1 MVRNEEGGIGLIP
14 TMNQL
19 IKGNSIIMKYI
30 WKSYISVLLIISL
43 TITALSN
50 VASAANNS
58 TREVKAANESSVEK
72 SVYSINASI
81 SPEITAKLKELKKS
95 VKREATEYRTENS
108 RHYELSDG
116 SFIAEV
122 SGGLPYY
129 EDESGTWHEA
139 NTVLTDELDLDE
151 GKLIKSISKEAAGV
165 IGGKERNASEKNS
178 SYVPLHVAYEA
189 LIPKDY
195 SQGYQV
201 GKRDSIL
208 KIVPVDADSVIG
220 SVYGNGDTI
229 KYENVWENTDVS
241 LRILDDAVKEDIILK
256 NEQSP
261 SVFYFELQGSSI
273 DRQTFSNNDLYIQ
286 PAWLIDS
293 KGTYKDVGQ
302 EIEQVGKKQ
311 ILKLTIDKS
320 DLSYPIT
327 IDPSV
332 SVYNDMING
341 ITSTLRDDL
350 VNTASYNSDIIVGKY
365 NTQNRGLTT
374 EAGYFNF
381 RLYSLPAAA
390 SKIQY
395 AYLQTK
401 FTNYLGAQQMGTQQ
415 VVDTQYQFDVFN
427 PPVNSVSTTVSA
439 PGPFGSLNN
448 ANIDFTNAI
457 KAWFASSIFSNYD
470 PTERHSITLFLSTNS
485 MNTRFDYYIND
496 AFYTSF
502 VIGYNVYAPGTAAI
516 TAPQNGTI
524 VDSNYNITWNA
535 AIDQDDP
542 QSSLKYNIQLSTNGG
557 ATWSDIVP
565 LTAAGASSYTYNF
578 SSIANTMNAIIRIR
592 SFDGIDYGSWVQSP
606 TFTIKH
612 NTVPNAP
619 TALNPGSTS
628 STTPQ
633 LMGTTTPALNWT
645 FSDPDAGDTQGQYQV
660 YIYNGTTL
668 IRDSGWVSSSA
679 ASYTVP
685 TGTLSRNGTYNW
697 QVRTKD
703 NKGAISAVSA
713 KYYIKV
719 NNLPTVSVT
728 SYTNGQQVT
737 DNVLTF
743 TWTYSDADGQAQS
756 HYQIQGS
763 QDNWTTVAY
772 NSGAL
777 SGNATSFTTPP
788 LASGTWSFRITAKD
802 GLEWSAAA
810 TRSLVLPNAYE
821 PNDTTAQAYPINYAQ
836 NYTSL
841 ITTAT
846 DIDFYKYT
854 ATAAG
859 IEKFKLTV
867 PTGLNYDVYVY
878 DASMNLIAAGIR
890 GTGLAEEII
899 YNVNAGATYYIK
911 IVGVGGS
918 YSATTSYGFSLTR
931 QAAQYTTTYQYDFNG
946 NITGKTVT
954 ITN

>member
-1 MVRNEEGGIGLIP
+1 
-14 TMNQL
+14 MNQL
-19 IKGNSIIMKYI
+19 YRSFGG
-30 WKSYISVLLIISL
+30 
-43 TITALSN
+43 
-50 VASAANNS
+50 
-58 TREVKAANESSVEK
+58 VEFGL
-72 SVYSINASI
+72 YSF
-81 SPEITAKLKELKKS
+81 PT
-95 VKREATEYRTENS
+95 
-108 RHYELSDG
+108 
-116 SFIAEV
+116 
-122 SGGLPYY
+122 
-129 EDESGTWHEA
+129 SGT
-139 NTVLTDELDLDE
+139 
-151 GKLIKSISKEAAGV
+151 
-165 IGGKERNASEKNS
+165 R
-178 SYVPLHVAYEA
+178 
-189 LIPKDY
+189 
-195 SQGYQV
+195 
-201 GKRDSIL
+201 
-208 KIVPVDADSVIG
+208 
-220 SVYGNGDTI
+220 
-229 KYENVWENTDVS
+229 
-241 LRILDDAVKEDIILK
+241 
-256 NEQSP
+256 
-261 SVFYFELQGSSI
+261 
-273 DRQTFSNNDLYIQ
+273 
-286 PAWLIDS
+286 
-293 KGTYKDVGQ
+293 
-302 EIEQVGKKQ
+302 
-311 ILKLTIDKS
+311 
-320 DLSYPIT
+320 
-327 IDPSV
+327 
-332 SVYNDMING
+332 
-341 ITSTLRDDL
+341 
-350 VNTASYNSDIIVGKY
+350 
-365 NTQNRGLTT
+365 
-374 EAGYFNF
+374 
-381 RLYSLPAAA
+381 
-390 SKIQY
+390 IQY
-395 AYLQTK
+395 AYLQT
-401 FTNYLGAQQMGTQQ
+401 NYYGNGVQQ
-415 VVDTQYQFDVFN
+415 VVDINYSFVPSFSSQV
-427 PPVNSVSTTVSA
+427 
-439 PGPFGSLNN
+439 FGSVPSV
-448 ANIDFTNAI
+448 NIQGTEGTASFDLSNAI
-457 KAWFASSIFSNYD
+457 RAWFSSNYYAGNRSISFEFT
-470 PTERHSITLFLSTNS
+470 TESTGSSYLYFNAYPFEAK
-485 MNTRFDYYIND
+485 M
-496 AFYTSF
+496 
-502 VIGYNVYAPGTAAI
+502 VIGYNLYAPGTASI

-542 QSSLKYNIQLSTNGG
+542 QSNLKYNIQLSTNGG

-578 SSIANTMNAIIRIR
+578 SSIANTTNAIIRIR

-619 TALNPGSTS
+619 TGLNPGSTN

-660 YIYNGTTL
+660 YIYNGSTL

-685 TGTLSRNGTYNW
+685 TGTLSRNGAYNW

-719 NNLPTVSVT
+719 NNLPTVSIT

-743 TWTYSDADGQAQS
+743 AWTYSDADGQAQS

-777 SGNATSFTTPP
+777 SGNAASLTTPP

-821 PNDTTAQAYPINYAQ
+821 PNDTTAQAYPISYAQ

-846 DIDFYKYT
+846 DVDFYKYT

-878 DASMNLIAAGIR
+878 DASMNLIAAGVR

-899 YNVNAGATYYIK
+899 YNVSAGAIYYIK

-918 YSATTSYGFSLTR
+918 YSATASYGFSLNR

>member
-1 MVRNEEGGIGLIP
+1 
-14 TMNQL
+14 
-19 IKGNSIIMKYI
+19 MKYI

-50 VASAANNS
+50 VAGAASNS
-58 TREVKAANESSVEK
+58 TREVKAPNESSVEK

-81 SPEITAKLKELKKS
+81 SPEISAKVKELKKT
-95 VKREATEYRTENS
+95 VKREAKEFTTENS
-108 RHYELSDG
+108 RHYELNDG
-116 SFIAEV
+116 TYIAEY
-122 SGGLPYY
+122 SSTAQNYKNEQGDWKPI
-129 EDESGTWHEA
+129 
-139 NTVLTDELDLDE
+139 NTRLTDVSPIV
-151 GKLIKSISKEAAGV
+151 GNNSSISKEASLITKQKLLENDKKAQ
-165 IGGKERNASEKNS
+165 EEASYMPLE
-178 SYVPLHVAYEA
+178 VPYGAE
-189 LIPKDY
+189 IPKDY
-195 SQGYQV
+195 SKGYTV
-201 GKRDSIL
+201 TKDNSSV
-208 KIVPVDADSVIG
+208 KVFPVDSRSVIG
-220 SVYGNGDTI
+220 TVYSEDSIHYLNA
-229 KYENVWENTDVS
+229 WENTDVVLTAS
-241 LRILDDAVKEDIILK
+241 NEGIKEDIILK
-256 NEQSP
+256 DKNSP
-261 SVFYFELQGSSI
+261 HSFLFELQGNFKNDNVELEDLSI
-273 DRQTFSNNDLYIQ
+273 L
-286 PAWLIDS
+286 PAWLIDN
-293 KGTYKDVGQ
+293 KGQYRDVQ
-302 EIEQVGKKQ
+302 QKITKKGNKR
-311 ILKLTIDKS
+311 ILEL
-320 DLSYPIT
+320 
-327 IDPSV
+327 
-332 SVYNDMING
+332 
-341 ITSTLRDDL
+341 L
-350 VNTASYNSDIIVGKY
+350 VNTDNLEFPIRIDPTVSIYDSNSSLGRYYTWINSPSGSSGYWNPTTIDVFKKY
-365 NTQNRGLTT
+365 DDFSNLVTGGGQLSFVL
-374 EAGYFNF
+374 EQF
-381 RLYSLPAAA
+381 PAAA

-395 AYLQTK
+395 AYLQM
-401 FTNYLGAQQMGTQQ
+401 NYIALSGTQQ
-415 VVDTQYQFDVFN
+415 VVDLQYQYDFSNFS
-427 PPVNSVSTTVSA
+427 VNSGQTTVYAS
-439 PGPFGSLNN
+439 NN
-448 ANIDFTNAI
+448 AVNFDFTNAI
-457 KAWFASSIFSNYD
+457 KSWYSSFQPNV
-470 PTERHSITLFLSTNS
+470 HSRIDLFLSTGTMGSDFHYSVWNP
-485 MNTRFDYYIND
+485 TLPKFI
-496 AFYTSF
+496 
-502 VIGYNVYAPGTAAI
+502 IGYNVYAPGTAAI
-516 TAPQNGTI
+516 TAPQSGTT
-524 VDSNYNITWNA
+524 VDANYNITWNA

-578 SSIANTMNAIIRIR
+578 SSIGNTTNAIIRIR
-592 SFDGIDYGSWVQSP
+592 PFDGIDYGAWVQSP

-612 NTVPNAP
+612 NMVPNAP

-645 FSDPDAGDTQGQYQV
+645 FSDPDSGDTQGQYQV

-743 TWTYSDADGQAQS
+743 TWTYSDADGQSQS

-846 DIDFYKYT
+846 DVDFYKYT

-899 YNVNAGATYYIK
+899 YNVNAGAAYYIK